1 MNPAGG
7 NFTTQLTKYFQA
19 GTSLPQVPVKIMSKW
34 LSFLHKD
41 AIISGPMPKKL
52 SKRILFVHERPKTWD
67 LFESNS
73 IEAQKA
79 AEA

>member
-41 AIISGPMPKKL
+41 AVISGSMPKKL

-79 AEA
+79 VEA